1 MSKRILLIGGNFYP
15 ELTGIGKYNGEM
27 VDFLANSG
35 YECTVITSYPYYPF
49 WKVQEPYSKK
59 WWWFEKENRTVSS
72 SVKPITIFRCPQYVP
87 KKPSGSKRMLLDFS
101 FLLSCFFIVSGL
113 LFKKKYHY
121 IITVAPSFQ
130 IGLIGLFYKWIRGAK
145 HIYHIQDLQIDAAR
159 DLKMIK
165 SKRLLNVLLSVE
177 KFIIKKADI
186 VSSIS
191 SGMIKRIKGK
201 YDRDIIFFPNWVDTK
216 KLYPVKEKQKL
227 KESFGFDSKDF
238 IVLYSGAIGEKQGL
252 EEIIYSATSLSTI
265 ERLKLVICGSGPYR
279 EKLKELKKELGVT
292 NVHFLDLQPLEKL
305 NDLLNMADVH
315 LVMQKA
321 NASDLV
327 MPSKLTG
334 ILSVGGVALVTT
346 SKDSS
351 LYEMV
356 CDNNIG
362 VAIEPESRQE
372 LTDAIEDLIHSDKE
386 KISNNA
392 FRYANEFLSIEKV
405 FSRFTPHLQ

>member
-1 MSKRILLIGGNFYP
+1 
-15 ELTGIGKYNGEM
+15 
-27 VDFLANSG
+27 
-35 YECTVITSYPYYPF
+35 
-49 WKVQEPYSKK
+49 
-59 WWWFEKENRTVSS
+59 
-72 SVKPITIFRCPQYVP
+72 
-87 KKPSGSKRMLLDFS
+87 
-101 FLLSCFFIVSGL
+101 
-113 LFKKKYHY
+113 
-121 IITVAPSFQ
+121 
-130 IGLIGLFYKWIRGAK
+130 
-145 HIYHIQDLQIDAAR
+145 
-159 DLKMIK
+159 
-165 SKRLLNVLLSVE
+165 LLNVLLSVE

-191 SGMIKRIKGK
+191 SGMIKKIKGK

-227 KESFGFDSKDF
+227 KEAFGFDSKDF

-362 VAIEPESRQE
+362 VVIEPESRQE

-386 KISNNA
+386 KISSNA